1 MSRVLVLALAL
12 SGLSAVSTA
21 AAQAAGAVDD
31 APLATAPGSAA
42 TPAAAEARRPA
53 LAPYVHVGW
62 RVMGLGEH
70 VSHGPAFELGVI
82 VKDHLKLGLGGF
94 SRPGPM
100 NPRTFRV
107 DLPEGQSYRGQE
119 SLQLRSDGAVVGL
132 LVAPRLRL
140 PGRAS
145 RVTLEAPLLVGF
157 GGFGFYLTGDDRRTP
172 DGRRVSEW
180 ENELLD
186 ERDASAGIALEAG
199 LRVGID
205 LHEDWLRLTAGIHYT
220 TVVGYDAFVRDSYDG
235 FSGSLG
241 LEIGGR

>member
-1 MSRVLVLALAL
+1 MSRFALFALVLAAL
-12 SGLSAVSTA
+12 SPLSS
-21 AAQAAGAVDD
+21 
-31 APLATAPGSAA
+31 ATAQ
-42 TPAAAEARRPA
+42 PAAAAEPERPVV
-53 LAPYVHVGW
+53 APYAHLGW
-62 RVMGLGEH
+62 RVMGLGDH
-70 VSHGPAFELGVI
+70 VSHGPAFELGI
-82 VKDHLKLGLGGF
+82 ILKDHLKLGIGGF

-100 NPRTFRV
+100 NPRTFRI
-107 DLPEGQSYRGQE
+107 DLPEGQSYRGQD
-119 SLQLRSDGAVVGL
+119 SLELRSDGAVVGL
-132 LVAPRLRL
+132 LVAPRVRL

-180 ENELLD
+180 EDELLD
-186 ERDASAGIALEAG
+186 GRDASAGIALDAG
-199 LRVGID
+199 VRVAID
-205 LHEDWLRLTAGIHYT
+205 LHEEWLRLTAGLHYT